1 MNYTN
6 FNYNINYYANIKDN
20 KIIGSGARLL
30 NEDILNIPITAEI
43 AKNIQN
49 YKFVAPDKI
58 IPKTED
64 EIKVEK
70 AQKERERLAQLS
82 LTKREVFLALYKDKG
97 ITPEQLKAQ
106 ITDPEALIE
115 FEYANDYYRGN
126 PLINQIGEKL
136 GYSTEELDYLFK
148 TGELPEKKAEEKPL
162 TEDDVNNSE
171 TDVNNLEETKA
182 KKSDSNIVSDIES

>member
-64 EIKVEK
+64 EIQVEK
-70 AQKERERLAQLS
+70 AKEERERLNNLTM
-82 LTKREVFLALYKDKG
+82 TKRVLWLQLKELGITYQQLKDLIATNEDAQAEWDLCENLKRDNPLLDIMG
-97 ITPEQLKAQ
+97 AKLNVTPEQIDNMFK
-106 ITDPEALIE
+106 I
-115 FEYANDYYRGN
+115 AN
-126 PLINQIGEKL
+126 GEIRVK
-136 GYSTEELDYLFK
+136 EENK
-148 TGELPEKKAEEKPL
+148 ELEAEE
-162 TEDDVNNSE
+162 TEPVAEDAEDEN
-171 TDVNNLEETKA
+171 
-182 KKSDSNIVSDIES
+182 